1 MCRACAR
8 SQQLRLHLDR
18 DAPATDAAA
27 AASKSRRPSVASDCS
42 SVVPST
48 KSSPTDRSTVTST
61 PCSAGPSSP
70 PSTATRPLC
79 AYFKNDRCRMGNA
92 CRFAHSLKEHK
103 NPRLILMRRFPQY
116 RQQSPVQMAPYV
128 AQPTVLPNQCYGYVA
143 PPPPVQQPQA
153 EAAVFPLASPG
164 APMTVAAPPPQMYYY
179 YQPTGQGSAA
189 PVYYAPMMVQQSKT
203 PEPSAAAGAPVMEN
217 Q

>member
-18 DAPATDAAA
+18 DAPTTDAA

-70 PSTATRPLC
+70 PSTTTRPLC

-128 AQPTVLPNQCYGYVA
+128 AQPPVMPNQCYGYVA
-143 PPPPVQQPQA
+143 PPPAVQQPQA

-164 APMTVAAPPPQMYYY
+164 GPMTVPAPPPQMYYY
-179 YQPTGQGSAA
+179 YQPTGQGAAA
-189 PVYYAPMMVQQSKT
+189 PVYYAPMMVQQS
-203 PEPSAAAGAPVMEN
+203 PEPSAAAAPVMEN